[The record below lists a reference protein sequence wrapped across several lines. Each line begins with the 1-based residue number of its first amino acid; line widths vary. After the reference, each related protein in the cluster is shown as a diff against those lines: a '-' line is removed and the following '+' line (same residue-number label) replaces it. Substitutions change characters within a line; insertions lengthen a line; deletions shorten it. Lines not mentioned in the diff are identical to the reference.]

1 MAQADPWDD
10 TIPRELKG
18 IGGWLWLVLL
28 HLIATPIFVVMT
40 AMARLKPL
48 FQPAT
53 LHELIGYPVFLAL
66 TGVFVILLLVRLLF
80 GLFCLVQF
88 LRRKAQLPRLMT
100 IFYGLGIA
108 VSVLV
113 TIQFALNPDLFTQV
127 VDATATSGGTKFQA
141 TLTILWSGLFIVY
154 FDVSKRVKN
163 TFVR

>member
-1 MAQADPWDD
+1 MSQADPWDD

-28 HLIATPIFVVMT
+28 HLIATPIFVAMT

-53 LHELIGYPVFLAL
+53 LHELTGYPVFLAL
-66 TGVFVILLLVRLLF
+66 TGVFVILLIARLLF
-80 GLFCLVQF
+80 GLFCLVQL

-108 VSVLV
+108 ISVSAV
-113 TIQFALNPDLFTQV
+113 IPFSIDPDLY
-127 VDATATSGGTKFQA
+127 A
-141 TLTILWSGLFIVY
+141 TLAGTAVSSGWIGFQTTLVIAVSGLFIVY
-154 FDVSKRVKN
+154 FDISKRVKN